1 MKKAARQTVNDAL
14 PNVHVANVLLYWYS
28 ACPGKKKPCS
38 KHFQYLNLKLG
49 NISFEMYI
57 LENML

>member
-14 PNVHVANVLLYWYS
+14 PDVHVANVLLYWYS
-28 ACPGKKKPCS
+28 ACPGKKKTCS

-57 LENML
+57 